1 MDRAAESEDGNSE
14 VIVGDGRDA
23 GRGIKGRGRD
33 ASSAD
38 SSLSSSV

>member
-14 VIVGDGRDA
+14 AIVGDGRDT
-23 GRGIKGRGRD
+23 GRD

-38 SSLSSSV
+38 GSLSSSVSVMSGD